1 MTLVLAQATGQP
13 AYYEFTYLL
22 RGYSPLRAA
31 VRPAD
36 QQRVLLAE
44 GPDERLLLL
53 EVLLTEESDY
63 LAARLQMG

>member
-1 MTLVLAQATGQP
+1 M
-13 AYYEFTYLL
+13 
-22 RGYSPLRAA
+22 PLRTKPGRYGRTSWRKVAA
-31 VRPAD
+31 VAPLGAAD

-63 LAARLQMG
+63 LAARLQME